1 MLEAFFLKRW
11 WIAGVRG
18 GQLGRHI
25 DAFCADLVAERY
37 TRITIRNAISA
48 AVRFDHWLDSRKLG
62 ACDVSEEVIAR
73 FRGRRGRRKNRNGES
88 LLHKLLLR
96 LRLDGVAPEPVA
108 QTSRTP
114 LERVVEDFCDYL
126 RRERGL
132 SPNTIVGYAH
142 VAGSFVSQRF
152 GTGPVDLTA
161 LDARDVRAFVL
172 RQAQG
177 RTSDFL
183 RVKVNAL
190 RWFLRFLYLHG
201 DVSSQLAGHV
211 PPPPV
216 WHHDGPPKWLGSDD
230 IARVLDRCD
239 RQSATGKRDFAILML
254 LARLGLRSG
263 EVVALKLDDIRW
275 DTGDIVVCGKA
286 RERKRFPLLQDVGEA
301 IAAYL
306 RYGRPPSSSRN
317 VFLRAKAP
325 YRELAG
331 SSSVYRV
338 AADALARAGLTPP
351 RRGAHLFR
359 HSLATNLMRN
369 GATLGEIGQIL
380 HHRDPNTTAIY
391 AKADIAGL
399 RAVALPWPGE
409 GS

>member
-1 MLEAFFLKRW
+1 MLESFFIKRC
-11 WIAGVRG
+11 WIAGIRG
-18 GQLGRHI
+18 GLFGRHV
-25 DAFCADLVAERY
+25 DAFCDDLVAQRY
-37 TRITIRNAISA
+37 ARLTICYAVSA
-48 AVRFDHWLDSRKLG
+48 AVRFGRWLDKRKLG
-62 ACDVSEEVIAR
+62 ACDITEEVIAR
-73 FRGRRGRRKNRNGES
+73 FRGRRCLRKIRKGEA
-88 LLHKLLLR
+88 LLQKLLLR
-96 LRLDGVAPEPVA
+96 LRLDGVAPEPVER
-108 QTSRTP
+108 TSRTP
-114 LERVVEDFCDYL
+114 LEQVLEDFCDYL

-132 SPNTIVGYAH
+132 SLNTIETYSH
-142 VAGSFVSQRF
+142 VAWYFISQRF
-152 GTGPVDLTA
+152 GAGPVDLSA
-161 LDARDVRAFVL
+161 LDVHDVRAFVL
-172 RQAQG
+172 RHAQG
-177 RTSDFL
+177 RPSDSL
-183 RVKVNAL
+183 RWKVNAL

-211 PPPPV
+211 PTPPV
-216 WHHDGPPKWLGSDD
+216 WRHDVPPKWLGRDD
-230 IARVLDRCD
+230 IALVLDRCD

-254 LARLGLRSG
+254 LAKLGLRSG
-263 EVVALKLDDIRW
+263 EVATLKLDDIRW
-275 DTGDIVVCGKA
+275 ETGDIVVCGKG

-306 RYGRPPSSSRN
+306 RFGRPPSCSRN

-331 SSSVYRV
+331 SSPIYCI
-338 AADALARAGLTPP
+338 AAGALARAGMSPP
-351 RRGAHLFR
+351 RSGAHLFR

-391 AKADIAGL
+391 AKADIDGL

>member
-11 WIAGVRG
+11 WIADIRG
-18 GQLGRHI
+18 GPLGRHV
-25 DAFCADLVAERY
+25 DAFCDDLVAEQYARV
-37 TRITIRNAISA
+37 TIRYGVA
-48 AVRFDHWLDSRKLG
+48 AAGRFGRWLDQRKLG

-73 FRGRRGRRKNRNGES
+73 FRGRRCRRKNRNGEP

-96 LRLDGVAPEPVA
+96 LRLDGVAPEPVVR
-108 QTSRTP
+108 TSRTP
-114 LERVVEDFCDYL
+114 LERIVEDFCDYL

-152 GTGPVDLTA
+152 GVGPVDLSA
-161 LDARDVRAFVL
+161 LDVRDVRAFVL

-177 RTSDFL
+177 RPSDFL
-183 RVKVNAL
+183 RSKVNAL

-211 PPPPV
+211 PSPPV
-216 WHHDGPPKWLGSDD
+216 WRHDGPPKWLGSDD

-263 EVVALKLDDIRW
+263 EVAALKLDDIRW

-331 SSSVYRV
+331 SSPIYCV
-338 AADALARAGLTPP
+338 AAGALARAGLTPP

-359 HSLATNLMRN
+359 HSLATSLMRN

>member
-1 MLEAFFLKRW
+1 MR
-11 WIAGVRG
+11 
-18 GQLGRHI
+18 
-25 DAFCADLVAERY
+25 
-37 TRITIRNAISA
+37 
-48 AVRFDHWLDSRKLG
+48 
-62 ACDVSEEVIAR
+62 
-73 FRGRRGRRKNRNGES
+73 
-88 LLHKLLLR
+88 
-96 LRLDGVAPEPVA
+96 
-108 QTSRTP
+108 TSRTP
-114 LERVVEDFCDYL
+114 LERIVEDFCDYL

-152 GTGPVDLTA
+152 GVGPVDLSA
-161 LDARDVRAFVL
+161 LDVRDVRAFVL

-177 RTSDFL
+177 RPSDFL
-183 RVKVNAL
+183 RSKVNAL

-211 PPPPV
+211 PSPPV
-216 WHHDGPPKWLGSDD
+216 WRHDGPPKWLGSDD

-263 EVVALKLDDIRW
+263 EVAALKLDDIRW

-331 SSSVYRV
+331 SSPIYCV
-338 AADALARAGLTPP
+338 AAGALARAGLTPP

-359 HSLATNLMRN
+359 HSLATSLMRN